1 MNVTIDGKRFR
12 LNPQNAIGKGGE
24 ADVYSI
30 GGGEALKI
38 FKGPDHPDLSGF
50 PELQRQARDRIA
62 THQAKLPNFPS
73 GLPAAVVK
81 PLSLATDAK
90 DQIIGYK
97 MPLISGAEVLFRY
110 ADTDWRQTGGI
121 KDNDVLSIFADL
133 HPTVDGIHRVAI
145 ISDFNDLNVL
155 IQGKKAFIIDADS
168 MSFGRWLSP
177 MFTARFVDPLLCD
190 PQKTSPQLIKPHNEN
205 SDWYAFCIMLMQVL
219 LFAGPYDGVYRPKD
233 SAKRLPHDQR
243 PLKRI
248 TVFNPEVRYPKNA
261 RPYNTLPDEL
271 LHHFSMVFEK
281 DQRGSFPLRLITD
294 ARFTTCTA
302 CGYTHMRN
310 ICPHCQHTAP
320 AAVITKMTV
329 KGQVTATQIFR
340 TSGTIVCSSVFNKR
354 LFYLYHEAGKFRRED
369 GSKIIEAPLDAQTRY
384 RLSPELTLFGKG
396 GIIRTFKNGLEQEI
410 LGVDCF
416 NGTLPVF
423 DVTEN
428 GRYWTYGGELWRDGQ
443 YAPELIGQTLKN
455 QTLIWAGKK
464 FGFGFYRAAQG
475 LVHFTFDAK
484 QPAINDSISLPKLP
498 GQLLDTTCVF
508 GDDFCW
514 FFTAVQMAG
523 KIINTA
529 SLINSNG
536 DVLAHQEEEANVSS
550 WLSSIRGKFPIGPVL
565 LAATDE
571 GIVQVKESGGRIQAT
586 KTFPDTEPFVNS
598 KIKLFGL
605 ADGLYAIGRNTIT
618 KLVIK

>member
-1 MNVTIDGKRFR
+1 MDVIVNGRKIR
-12 LNPQNAIGKGGE
+12 LDYQDALNKGGE
-24 ADVYSI
+24 AD
-30 GGGEALKI
+30 I
-38 FKGPDHPDLSGF
+38 FVVSGRAIKTWKSPDHPDLIGF
-50 PELQRQARDRIA
+50 PELQKQASDRIA
-62 THQAKLPNFPS
+62 MHQTKMPNFPS

-81 PLSLATDAK
+81 PLSLVTDAK
-90 DQIIGYK
+90 GKIIGYE
-97 MPLISGAEVLFRY
+97 MPLISDAEVLY
-110 ADTDWRQTGGI
+110 KYTDIDWRQISGI
-121 KDNDVLSIFADL
+121 EDNDVLSIFADL
-133 HPTVDGIHRVAI
+133 HPTVCGIHQAAI

-155 IQGKKAFIIDADS
+155 VKGKKAFIIDADS

-190 PQKTSPQLIKPHNEN
+190 PRKTSPQLIKPHNKN

-219 LFAGPYDGVYRPKD
+219 LFTGPYDGVYRPKD
-233 SAKRLPHDQR
+233 PAKRLPHDQR
-243 PLKRI
+243 PLKGI
-248 TVFNPEVRYPKNA
+248 TVFHPEVRYPKNA

-271 LHHFSMVFEK
+271 LHYFSQVFEK
-281 DQRGSFPLRLITD
+281 NTRGSFPINLITN
-294 ARFTTCTA
+294 ARFTTCA
-302 CGYTHMRN
+302 SCGHIHMRN
-310 ICPHCQHTAP
+310 ICPNCQHTAP

-340 TSGTIVCSSVFNKR
+340 TSGTIVCSSVFNKK

-369 GSKIIEAPLDAQTRY
+369 GSEIIAAPLDTQTRY

-416 NGTLPVF
+416 NGVLPVF
-423 DVTEN
+423 DATEN

-455 QTLIWAGKK
+455 QTLLWAGKK

-475 LVHFTFDAK
+475 LVHFVFDAK
-484 QPAINDSISLPKLP
+484 RPAINDQIILPKLP

-508 GDDFCW
+508 SDDFCW
-514 FFTAVQMAG
+514 FFTTVQIAG
-523 KIINTA
+523 KIINTV

-536 DVLAHQEEEANVSS
+536 VVLAHQEEEANASG
-550 WLSSIRGKFPIGPVL
+550 WLSSIRGKFPIGPML

-571 GIVQVKESGGRIQAT
+571 GVAQLKESGGRIQIA
-586 KTFPDTEPFVNS
+586 KTFPDTEPFVDS

-605 ADGLYAIGRNTIT
+605 TDGLYAVGRNVIT